1 MDWLIFA
8 HWPHP
13 CPRLR
18 ACNRDV
24 LCETGHSIDRDTLA
38 ERSKAVAQGAIPKG
52 RGFEPHRCH
61 FAYPSRLVSLTFA
74 HMCQSIRD
82 CNMTAAAAK
91 ASHCSVPAADAY
103 LDRALMK
110 DLISLGVWRGSAAPD
125 PIPRCWKFESRCPRS
140 LMASIRVTSES
151 FCACQSAQHCST
163 ERGTLDEKGAPGFEP
178 GASNH

>member
-1 MDWLIFA
+1 MSLVHIVCHQSMAQACLFAEALSVGYFLPWLSSKIWFLHPPRNPPFLYTIANRHNLHSLDWLIFA

-61 FAYPSRLVSLTFA
+61 FCGMWCD
-74 HMCQSIRD
+74 HMCMYMCVMYLLTEFEFYTTIFE
-82 CNMTAAAAK
+82 
-91 ASHCSVPAADAY
+91 AY
-103 LDRALMK
+103 
-110 DLISLGVWRGSAAPD
+110 
-125 PIPRCWKFESRCPRS
+125 
-140 LMASIRVTSES
+140 
-151 FCACQSAQHCST
+151 
-163 ERGTLDEKGAPGFEP
+163 
-178 GASNH
+178 